1 MTAPTL
7 RKIVYVEDE
16 RDIQTIAKLAL
27 EKLGG
32 FAVEICS
39 SGEEAL
45 RRAPAL
51 SPDLIMLDLMMP
63 GMDGR
68 ATLKALRELP
78 MFADTPVIFLTG
90 KVQAQEIAQLERLGA
105 IRVLAKPF
113 DPMSLADEV
122 RDAWRQYHER

>member
-32 FAVEICS
+32 FEVEICS

-90 KVQAQEIAQLERLGA
+90 RVQAQEIAQLERLGA

-122 RDAWRQYHER
+122 KDAWRQYHER

>member
-32 FAVEICS
+32 FEVEICS

>member
-32 FAVEICS
+32 FEVEICS

-45 RRAPAL
+45 LRAPAL

-68 ATLKALRELP
+68 TTLKALRELP

-90 KVQAQEIAQLERLGA
+90 RVQAQEIAQLERLGA

-122 RDAWRQYHER
+122 KDAWRQYHER

>member
-1 MTAPTL
+1 MTAPPL

-32 FAVEICS
+32 FEVEICS

-45 RRAPAL
+45 RKAPAL

-90 KVQAQEIAQLERLGA
+90 RVQAQESAQLERLGA

>member
-1 MTAPTL
+1 MTAPPL

-32 FAVEICS
+32 FEVEICS

-122 RDAWRQYHER
+122 KDAWRQYHER